1 MIIPSM
7 NVHRGI
13 VLFMYASGIYG
24 LFTHPLDKETLLLPI
39 PPIISYHRDQGFLLR
54 FGFEIVKEQIFDQS
68 MECVWLLQKLI
79 NSQVQEHFI

>member
-39 PPIISYHRDQGFLLR
+39 PPIILVML
-54 FGFEIVKEQIFDQS
+54 
-68 MECVWLLQKLI
+68 
-79 NSQVQEHFI
+79 